1 MTVPMVVGV
10 ILVGWCVASLVV
22 GLVIGPILRKLHAAT
37 PPPAFSQPHSTSCL
51 MCELEAVSR
60 AK

>member
-1 MTVPMVVGV
+1 MTVQMWVGV
-10 ILVGWCVASLVV
+10 VLLGWCVASVVV

-37 PPPAFSQPHSTSCL
+37 PPPVKPEHCL

-60 AK
+60 AN